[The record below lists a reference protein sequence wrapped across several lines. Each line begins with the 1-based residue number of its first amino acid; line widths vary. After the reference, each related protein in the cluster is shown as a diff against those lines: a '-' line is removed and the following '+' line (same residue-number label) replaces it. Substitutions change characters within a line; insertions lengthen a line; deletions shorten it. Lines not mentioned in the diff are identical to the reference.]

1 MTDQILLDLNIF
13 LRGAIAMGHAV
24 AGLFFLRYYVRSR
37 DTLFLMFSIAFFAL
51 GSIRV
56 AMIFLADPME
66 QHYLY
71 WVRFFAYLLILAAIV
86 MKNLPDKRDAP
97 LEKPPQGLA

>member
-1 MTDQILLDLNIF
+1 MGDLIPSDANVF
-13 LRGAIAMGHAV
+13 LRGAIAMGHGI

-37 DTLFLMFSIAFFAL
+37 DSFFLMFSISFWAL

-71 WVRFFAYLLILAAIV
+71 WVRFFAYLLILGAIV
-86 MKNLPDKRDAP
+86 SKNLPERSNA
-97 LEKPPQGLA
+97 LSERQ

>member
-1 MTDQILLDLNIF
+1 MSDLIPADANAF
-13 LRGAIAMGHAV
+13 LRGAISMGHAV

-37 DTLFLMFSIAFFAL
+37 DTFFLMFSTAFWAL

-56 AMIFLADPME
+56 AMIFVADPME

-86 MKNLPDKRDAP
+86 TKNLPSRSRTP
-97 LEKPPQGLA
+97 ESERPMSL

>member
-1 MTDQILLDLNIF
+1 MMGDWIPADANFF
-13 LRGAIAMGHAV
+13 LRGSIAMGHAV

-37 DTLFLMFSIAFFAL
+37 DQFFLMFSVAFWAL

-56 AMIFLADPME
+56 AMVFVADPME

-71 WVRFFAYLLILAAIV
+71 WVRFFAYLLILGAIV
-86 MKNLPDKRDAP
+86 SKNLPASH
-97 LEKPPQGLA
+97 EST

>member
-1 MTDQILLDLNIF
+1 MSDQILSDLNVF
-13 LRGAIAMGHAV
+13 LRGSIAMGHAV

-37 DTLFLMFSIAFFAL
+37 DQFFLMFSIAFFAL

-71 WVRFFAYLLILAAIV
+71 WVRFFAYLLILGAIV
-86 MKNLPDKRDAP
+86 KKNLPRR
-97 LEKPPQGLA
+97 EETT

>member
-1 MTDQILLDLNIF
+1 MGDLIPPDANVF

-24 AGLFFLRYYVRSR
+24 AGLFFLRYYVRVR
-37 DTLFLMFSIAFFAL
+37 DSFFLMFSIAFWAL

-56 AMIFLADPME
+56 AMVFLADPME

-71 WVRFFAYLLILAAIV
+71 WVRFFAYLLILGAIV
-86 MKNLPDKRDAP
+86 AKNLPSNDKPA
-97 LEKPPQGLA
+97 G

>member
-1 MTDQILLDLNIF
+1 MTDQVLSDLNVF
-13 LRGAIAMGHAV
+13 LRGAAAMGHAV
-24 AGLFFLRYYVRSR
+24 AGLFFLRYYARSR
-37 DTLFLMFSIAFFAL
+37 DTFFLMFSIAFFAL

-56 AMIFLADPME
+56 AMVFLADPME

-86 MKNLPDKRDAP
+86 VKNLPERQDAASP
-97 LEKPPQGLA
+97 

>member
-1 MTDQILLDLNIF
+1 MGDFFSPDANNF
-13 LRGAIAMGHAV
+13 LRGAIAMGHAI

-37 DTLFLMFSIAFFAL
+37 DNFFLMFSIAFWTL

-56 AMIFLADPME
+56 VMIFVADPME

-71 WVRFFAYLLILAAIV
+71 WVRFVAYVLILAAIV
-86 MKNLPDKRDAP
+86 IKNLPERRRAP
-97 LEKPPQGLA
+97 

>member
-1 MTDQILLDLNIF
+1 MTDQIVLDANIF
-13 LRGAIAMGHAV
+13 LRGSIAMGHAV

-37 DTLFLMFSIAFFAL
+37 DTFFLMFSIAFFAL

-56 AMIFLADPME
+56 AMVFLADPME

-71 WVRFFAYLLILAAIV
+71 WVRFFGHLLILAAIV
-86 MKNLPDKRDAP
+86 IKNLPERRNAP
-97 LEKPPQGLA
+97 SP

>member
-1 MTDQILLDLNIF
+1 MDGLIPSDANVF
-13 LRGAIAMGHAV
+13 LRGSIAMGHAV
-24 AGLFFLRYYVRSR
+24 AGLFFLRYYFRSR
-37 DTLFLMFSIAFFAL
+37 DNFFLMFCIAFWAL

-71 WVRFFAYLLILAAIV
+71 WVRFLAYLLILAAIV
-86 MKNLPDKRDAP
+86 SKNLPRRSKA
-97 LEKPPQGLA
+97 L